1 MLNKFIFGKED
12 KIQQNSYFWN
22 TVAGLVNAAEA
33 VVLLA
38 VIMRILPIEEAGI
51 MTLSF
56 AVANLM
62 LTIGKAGVRSYQV
75 TDARSEFSFA
85 NYLNYRI
92 LTTLFM
98 ILCSGG
104 YSAACILE
112 GNYSDRK
119 AIVVFLICMLYSVD
133 AIEDVFHGLYQK
145 KGRLDVGAKCFAIRW
160 IGVML
165 VFIMGLMFSKS
176 LLLSSLLSVIFSY
189 GLCFFLTFITYPYF
203 KETMEKHAW
212 SRIWILCQS
221 CFPLFLVS
229 FFTLYIGNAPK
240 YSIDRILNSGEQAI
254 YGFISMPVFVIGLIN
269 NFFYQPKLVKLSIM
283 WKNHE
288 KPEFIYVVKKQTGII
303 MLITIA
309 CEIGGSLL
317 GIPILS
323 LLYNTKLELYKLELL
338 ILLLGGGLLAL
349 AGFYGIILTIIRCQK
364 LMLWCY
370 AFVVAMAY
378 LFSDIFVRNFQL
390 LGAAYLYLLLMVCL
404 TGVLGII
411 LGIKIREK

>member
-22 TVAGLVNAAEA
+22 TIAGLVNAAEA

-75 TDARSEFSFA
+75 TDAHAEFDFA
-85 NYLNYRI
+85 NYFHYRI
-92 LTTLFM
+92 LTTLLM

-104 YSAACILE
+104 YSLGCVLS
-112 GNYSDRK
+112 GNYTYKK
-119 AIVVFLICMLYSVD
+119 AIIVFLICMLYSVD
-133 AIEDVFHGLYQK
+133 AIEDVFHGMYQK
-145 KGRLDVGAKCFAIRW
+145 NGRLDVGAKCFALRW
-160 IGVML
+160 IGVMF
-165 VFIMGLMFSKS
+165 VFILGLIFTRN
-176 LLLSSLLSVIFSY
+176 LLVSSWISVIFSY
-189 GLCFFLTFITYPYF
+189 GICFFLISVTYPYF
-203 KETMEKHAW
+203 KETVRNHTW
-212 SRIWILCQS
+212 SKIKNLCQS

-229 FFTLYIGNAPK
+229 FFTLYVGNAPK
-240 YSIDRILNSGEQAI
+240 YSIDRFLNSGEQAI

-269 NFFYQPKLVKLSIM
+269 NFFYQPRLVKLSVM

-288 KPEFIYVVKKQTGII
+288 KSKFIYSVKNQTLII
-303 MLITIA
+303 MLITII
-309 CEIGGSLL
+309 CVIGGSLL

-323 LLYNTKLELYKLELL
+323 LLYNTVLEPYKLELV
-338 ILLLGGGLLAL
+338 ILLLGGGMLAL

-364 LMLWCY
+364 FMLWCY
-370 AFVVAMAY
+370 VFVAALAY
-378 LFSDIFVRNFQL
+378 LFSDKFVRNFRL
-390 LGAAYLYLLLMVCL
+390 LGASFLYLVFMICL
-404 TGVLGII
+404 TGTLGII
-411 LGIKIREK
+411 LAVKIREN

>member
-1 MLNKFIFGKED
+1 MLKEFIFGKED
-12 KIQQNSYFWN
+12 RIQQNSYFWN

-56 AVANLM
+56 AIANLM
-62 LTIGKAGVRSYQV
+62 LTVGKAGVRSYQV
-75 TDARSEFSFA
+75 TDAHSEFGFA
-85 NYLNYRI
+85 NYLDFRI
-92 LTTLFM
+92 LTTLLM

-104 YSAACILE
+104 YSVGCILA
-112 GNYSDRK
+112 GYYPDRK

-165 VFIMGLMFSKS
+165 VFIIGLMFSKS
-176 LLLSSLLSVIFSY
+176 LLLSSLLSVVFSY
-189 GLCFFLTFITYPYF
+189 GFCFFLIFITYPYF
-203 KETMEKHAW
+203 KETVQNHAW
-212 SRIWILCQS
+212 NKIWLLCQS

-240 YSIDRILNSGEQAI
+240 YSIDKFLNSGEQAI

-269 NFFYQPKLVKLSIM
+269 NFFYQPKLVKLSVM
-283 WKNHE
+283 WKNQE
-288 KPEFIYVVKKQTGII
+288 KSEFIYVVKNQTGII
-303 MLITIA
+303 ILITIV
-309 CEIGGSLL
+309 CEIGGCLL
-317 GIPILS
+317 GIPFLS
-323 LLYNTKLELYKLELL
+323 LLYNTKLEPYKLELV
-338 ILLLGGGLLAL
+338 ILLLGGGMLAL
-349 AGFYGIILTIIRCQK
+349 TGFYGIILTIMRCQK

-370 AFVVAMAY
+370 GLVVTLACLCSNM
-378 LFSDIFVRNFQL
+378 FVRNFRL
-390 LGAAYLYLLLMVCL
+390 LGASFLYLVLMMCL
-404 TGVLGII
+404 TGILGII
-411 LGIKIREK
+411 LAVKIREN